1 MLFSKIINIRTS
13 PVIIR
18 LAWTNR
24 PNVHNSAGKFSS
36 GLSAA
41 GVSPRAYEPVVAMA
55 QNSNIRTP
63 IVCVMG
69 HVDHGKTSLLD
80 RIRGS
85 SVVASEAGAITQH
98 IGATIVP
105 IEAIRKMSGTMEKV
119 PINIPGLLFIDTPGH
134 HAFTTLRARG
144 GALADMA
151 ILVVDITQGFQPQ
164 TIEALQILRN
174 CKTPFVIAAT
184 KVDRIHGWR
193 VSENETFLSSFSRQN
208 ERVIGEV
215 ENKTYEIVGKLGE
228 LGFSADRFDRVA
240 DFSRNLAIVP
250 ISAHTG
256 EGIADLLLVMIGLAQ
271 RYMGQELQLTV
282 EGPGAGT
289 VLEVKEERGLG
300 ATLDVILYDGTLS
313 VGDEIAVARQNGV
326 LVTKVRS
333 LLQPRPM
340 KEILIEDRFERVKS
354 VTAATGIK
362 VSAPQLEGVI
372 AGSPFFVIRGNR
384 QEIEERIRKEM
395 QEIHVTLADEGLVI
409 KADTIGALEALC
421 KELEAKEIGVMR
433 AEVGPV
439 SRHDLIETET
449 IKNLY
454 YRALLA
460 FNTPILPD
468 AAEMIKNPLYT
479 QVKVF
484 DANVIYQLIDQYV
497 AWRDEQKRLLE
508 QKKFE
513 HVIMPAKIR
522 LLPDCVFRQS
532 NPAVVGVRVLGG
544 KLRSDVDLI
553 KPDGKKVGHLKNI
566 QLRGENIREA
576 EAGLEVAISIEGAT
590 VGRQIAV
597 GDDLLVDIPERHV
610 KVLEREMMK
619 TLNIAAQEVLA
630 EYTAMRRKTE
640 PFWGK

>member
-1 MLFSKIINIRTS
+1 
-13 PVIIR
+13 
-18 LAWTNR
+18 
-24 PNVHNSAGKFSS
+24 
-36 GLSAA
+36 
-41 GVSPRAYEPVVAMA
+41 MA
-55 QNSNIRTP
+55 QNPKIRTP

-85 SVVASEAGAITQH
+85 SVVSSEEGSITQH
-98 IGATIVP
+98 IGATVVP
-105 IEAIRKMSGTMEKV
+105 IEAIRAMSGSMEKV
-119 PINIPGLLFIDTPGH
+119 RINIPGLLFIDTPGH

-184 KVDRIHGWR
+184 KIDRIHGWR
-193 VSENETFLSSFSRQN
+193 VNTGETFVSSFAKQN
-208 ERVIGEV
+208 ERVKGDV
-215 ENKTYEIVGKLGE
+215 EHKTYEIVGRLGE

-240 DFSRNLAIVP
+240 DFQRNLAIVP
-250 ISAHTG
+250 VSAHTG
-256 EGIADLLLVMIGLAQ
+256 EGIPDLLLVMIGLAQ
-271 RYMGQELQLTV
+271 RYMGEELTLVV

-300 ATLDVILYDGTLS
+300 MTLDVILFDGTLS
-313 VGDEIAVARQNGV
+313 IGDEIAVAAKDDV
-326 LVTKVRS
+326 VVTKVRS

-340 KEILIEDRFERVKS
+340 KEILVEDRFERVKS
-354 VTAATGIK
+354 VVAAAGIK
-362 VSAPQLEGVI
+362 VTAPNLEGVL
-372 AGSPFFVIRGNR
+372 AGSPLFVIRGNR
-384 QEIEERIRKEM
+384 DEVESRIKKEM
-395 QEIHVTLADEGLVI
+395 SEIHVNLADEGLVI

-433 AEVGPV
+433 AEVGAV

-449 IKNLY
+449 IKNPY
-454 YRALLA
+454 YRALLC

-479 QVKVF
+479 QVRVF
-484 DANVIYQLIDQYV
+484 DGKVIYQLIDQYV
-497 AWRDEQKRLLE
+497 AWRDEQKRLAE

-513 HVIMPAKIR
+513 HIVMPAKIR

-544 KLRSDVDLI
+544 KLRSDVGLV
-553 KPDGKKVGHLKNI
+553 KLDGKKIGHLKTM
-566 QLRGENIREA
+566 QMRSETIREA
-576 EAGLEVAISIEGAT
+576 DAGQEVAISIEGAT
-590 VGRQIAV
+590 VGRQVSV
-597 GDDLLVDIPERHV
+597 GDDLFVDIPERHV

-619 TLNIAAQEVLA
+619 TLNPAAQDVLA
-630 EYTAMRRKTE
+630 EFTKMRRKAD

>member
-1 MLFSKIINIRTS
+1 
-13 PVIIR
+13 
-18 LAWTNR
+18 
-24 PNVHNSAGKFSS
+24 
-36 GLSAA
+36 
-41 GVSPRAYEPVVAMA
+41 MA
-55 QNSNIRTP
+55 QNPKIRTP
-63 IVCVMG
+63 IICVMG

-85 SVVASEAGAITQH
+85 SVVSSEAGAITQH
-98 IGATIVP
+98 IGATLVP
-105 IEAIRKMSGTMEKV
+105 IESIRSMSGTMEKV
-119 PINIPGLLFIDTPGH
+119 LINIPGLLFIDTPGH

-184 KVDRIHGWR
+184 KIDRIHGWR
-193 VSENETFLSSFSRQN
+193 AFPNETFVSSFPKQN
-208 ERVIGEV
+208 DRVKGEV

-240 DFSRNLAIVP
+240 DFQRNLAIVP
-250 ISAHTG
+250 VSAHTG

-271 RYMGQELQLTV
+271 RYMGQELALIV

-300 ATLDVILYDGTLS
+300 TTLDVILYDGTLS
-313 VGDEIAVARQNGV
+313 IGDEIAVASKDAV

-333 LLQPRPM
+333 LLKPRPM
-340 KEILIEDRFERVKS
+340 KEILVEDRFERVKS
-354 VTAATGIK
+354 VAAASGIK
-362 VSAPQLEGVI
+362 VTAPNLEGVI
-372 AGSPFFVIRGNR
+372 AGSPLFVIRNNR
-384 QEIEERIRKEM
+384 EEVESRIIKEM
-395 QEIHVTLADEGLVI
+395 SEIHVNLASDGLVI

-421 KELEAKEIGVMR
+421 KELEAKDFGVMR

-449 IKNLY
+449 IKNPY
-454 YRALLA
+454 YRALLC

-468 AAEMIKNPLYT
+468 AADMIKNPLYT

-484 DANVIYQLIDQYV
+484 EGKVIYQLIDQYV
-497 AWRDEQKRLLE
+497 AWRDEQKRLSE
-508 QKKFE
+508 QKRFE
-513 HVIMPAKIR
+513 HVVMPAKIR

-544 KLRSDVDLI
+544 KLRNDIDLI
-553 KPDGKKVGHLKNI
+553 KPDGKKVGHLKTM

-576 EAGLEVAISIEGAT
+576 DAGQEVAISIEGAT
-590 VGRQIAV
+590 VGRQVNV
-597 GDDLLVDIPERHV
+597 GDDLYVDIPERHV
-610 KVLEREMMK
+610 KVLEREMTKM
-619 TLNIAAQEVLA
+619 LNIPAQEVLA
-630 EYTAMRRKTE
+630 EFALMRRRE
-640 PFWGK
+640 DPFWGK

>member
-1 MLFSKIINIRTS
+1 
-13 PVIIR
+13 
-18 LAWTNR
+18 
-24 PNVHNSAGKFSS
+24 
-36 GLSAA
+36 
-41 GVSPRAYEPVVAMA
+41 MA
-55 QNSNIRTP
+55 ENPKIRTP

-85 SVVASEAGAITQH
+85 SVVSSEVGAITQH

-105 IEAIRKMSGTMEKV
+105 IEAIRTMSGSMEKV

-151 ILVVDITQGFQPQ
+151 ILVVDINQGFQPQ

-184 KVDRIHGWR
+184 KIDRIHGWR
-193 VSENETFLSSFSRQN
+193 VNENESFLSSFAKQN
-208 ERVIGEV
+208 ERVKSDV
-215 ENKTYEIVGKLGE
+215 ENKTYEIVGKLSD
-228 LGFSADRFDRVA
+228 LDFSSDRFDRVS
-240 DFSRNLAIVP
+240 DFQRNLAIVP
-250 ISAHTG
+250 LSAHTG
-256 EGIADLLLVMIGLAQ
+256 EGIPDLLLVMIGLAQ
-271 RYMGQELQLTV
+271 RYMGDALKLAV

-300 ATLDVILYDGTLS
+300 TTLDVILYDGTLAI
-313 VGDEIAVARQNGV
+313 GDEIAVATQGDV
-326 LVTKVRS
+326 IVTKVRS
-333 LLQPRPM
+333 LLKPQPM
-340 KEILIEDRFERVKS
+340 KEILVEDRFERVKS
-354 VTAATGIK
+354 VAAASGIK
-362 VSAPQLEGVI
+362 VTAPNLEGVI

-384 QEIEERIRKEM
+384 DEVEARIKKEM
-395 QEIHVTLADEGLVI
+395 TEIHVNLAEEGIVI

-421 KELEAKEIGVMR
+421 KELEGKDIGVMR

-439 SRHDLIETET
+439 SRLDLIETET
-449 IKNLY
+449 LKNPMF
-454 YRALLA
+454 RVLLS

-484 DANVIYQLIDQYV
+484 DGRVIYQLIDQYV
-497 AWRDEQKRLLE
+497 EWRDEQKRLQE
-508 QKKFE
+508 KQRFE
-513 HVIMPAKIR
+513 HVVMPAKIR

-544 KLRSDVDLI
+544 KLRSDVNLI
-553 KPDGKKVGHLKNI
+553 HMDGKKVGHLKTM
-566 QLRGENIREA
+566 QLRQETIREA
-576 EAGLEVAISIEGAT
+576 DAGLEIAISIEGAT
-590 VGRQIAV
+590 VGRQVSV
-597 GDDLLVDIPERHV
+597 GDDLYVDIPERHV
-610 KVLEREMMK
+610 KVLEKEMIK
-619 TLNIAAQEVLA
+619 TLNVSTQEILA
-630 EYTAMRRKTE
+630 EFTAMRRKGD